1 MRKMILLEAESFLTS
16 FFKKAITLHINKQS
30 FHSVTRSRHAQ
41 LFKGKKMQEKGIKH
55 DNGKPRPDLIFSAM
69 ARALLEVSK
78 VAAMGAAKY
87 DDDNWL
93 IVEDASK
100 RYRDAKGRHLL
111 LGAIEPHDNE
121 SNITHLAHEAW
132 NALAVLELH
141 LRNLEEP
148 RQVTANWP
156 ASADERML
164 PIMQNGNDGEHY
176 GDEMQLGHM
185 LTIHDLKRGGWWCAD
200 TSEPARQAFVARG
213 FWAADQWELEGLD
226 GCRLTVEENVTR
238 FNGMSKTK
246 GLREI
251 TLIDGDFYYCKS
263 QPPGD
268 E

>member
-1 MRKMILLEAESFLTS
+1 
-16 FFKKAITLHINKQS
+16 
-30 FHSVTRSRHAQ
+30 
-41 LFKGKKMQEKGIKH
+41 MQAKGIKH

-141 LRNLEEP
+141 LRQLEEP
-148 RQVTANWP
+148 KKPIENWP
-156 ASADERML
+156 ASAGERMI
-164 PIMQNGNDGEHY
+164 PIMQNGNDGKVY
-176 GDEMQLGHM
+176 DD
-185 LTIHDLKRGGWWCAD
+185 I
-200 TSEPARQAFVARG
+200 ARQIAR
-213 FWAADQWELEGLD
+213 QNE
-226 GCRLTVEENVTR
+226 TENKVV
-238 FNGMSKTK
+238 K
-246 GLREI
+246 
-251 TLIDGDFYYCKS
+251 
-263 QPPGD
+263 
-268 E
+268 

>member
-1 MRKMILLEAESFLTS
+1 
-16 FFKKAITLHINKQS
+16 
-30 FHSVTRSRHAQ
+30 
-41 LFKGKKMQEKGIKH
+41 MQAKGIKH
-55 DNGKPRPDLIFSAM
+55 DDGKPRPDLIFSAM

-111 LGAIEPHDNE
+111 LGAIESHDNE

-141 LRNLEEP
+141 LRQLEEP
-148 RQVTANWP
+148 KKPIQNWP
-156 ASADERML
+156 ESAEARSL
-164 PIMQNGNDGEHY
+164 QIMQNGNDGEHY
-176 GDEMQLGHM
+176 GNEMQLGHM
-185 LTIHDLKRGGWWCAD
+185 LTIHDLRRCDWWCAD
-200 TSEPARQAFVARG
+200 TSAAARRAFAVRG
-213 FWAADQWELEGLD
+213 FNVADQWELEDFEWELEDLD
-226 GCRLTVEENVTR
+226 GCRLTGKESVTR
-238 FNGMSKTK
+238 FKGTSKTK

-251 TLIDGDFYYCKS
+251 TLVDGEFYYCKS